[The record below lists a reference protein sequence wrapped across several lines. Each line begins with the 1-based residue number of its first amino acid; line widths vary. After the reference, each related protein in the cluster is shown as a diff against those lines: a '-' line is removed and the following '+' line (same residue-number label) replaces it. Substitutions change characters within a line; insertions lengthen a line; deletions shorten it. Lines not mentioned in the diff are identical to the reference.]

1 MVTEGATSVV
11 TENNVVVSRG
21 SVSVYVVLTYL
32 RGHVLIEPCLDDE
45 W

>member
-1 MVTEGATSVV
+1 MVTEGPTSVV
-11 TENNVVVSRG
+11 TENNVVVSRE

-32 RGHVLIEPCLDDE
+32 RGYGLIESFLVDE